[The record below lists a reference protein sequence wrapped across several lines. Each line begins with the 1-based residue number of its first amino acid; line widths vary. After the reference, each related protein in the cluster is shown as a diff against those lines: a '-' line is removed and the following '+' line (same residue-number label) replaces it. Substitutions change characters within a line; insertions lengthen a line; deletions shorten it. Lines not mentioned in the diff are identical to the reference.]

1 MGASASRIW
10 GDLCAIESDDM
21 RARTVETL
29 LMSPELVQAARYAG
43 YYADTV
49 AWLAA
54 YRRGQ
59 AYRFPWST
67 AAPPVRDTIQHDGA
81 RWSMYTTPVPGSVA
95 PAPAAATA
103 ARRTAS
109 TSQEIVV
116 SPAAKAMD
124 YFQECLALLGISET
138 EQLTHDRIRSAFKR
152 ASLTAH
158 PDKGGT
164 PEAFAELKAATN
176 YVTRILDRVAPRR
189 TADEEARLTQAVSM
203 ETAERHRQT
212 SAPRVED
219 RPPVALSAKKL
230 DMGMFNRLFEENR
243 LPDPTHDGGYGD
255 WLKSQEGSDEVA
267 RDKKVTPQNFESVF
281 RDKALRQAPSTAIT
295 RRLEPEALV
304 SPQGYELGGD
314 VKNFTAAFGSDTQF
328 TDLKDA
334 YTTGATMYHE
344 VADVKVRER
353 SARSVAEA
361 ERIRAE
367 EMSRVD
373 PDEKSR
379 IAAAAAALEER
390 ERQRRLRLAQQDT
403 AAEGWHDSLR
413 RRLLVNS

>member
-1 MGASASRIW
+1 
-10 GDLCAIESDDM
+10 
-21 RARTVETL
+21 
-29 LMSPELVQAARYAG
+29 
-43 YYADTV
+43 
-49 AWLAA
+49 
-54 YRRGQ
+54 
-59 AYRFPWST
+59 
-67 AAPPVRDTIQHDGA
+67 
-81 RWSMYTTPVPGSVA
+81 MYTTPIVGSQAATTA
-95 PAPAAATA
+95 PAPAPRAAAVPTV
-103 ARRTAS
+103 RGN
-109 TSQEIVV
+109 EIVV

-124 YFQECLALLGISET
+124 YFQECLAMLGISET

-176 YVTRILDRVAPRR
+176 YVSRILDRVAPRR
-189 TADEEARLTQAVSM
+189 TAEEEARLTQAVSM
-203 ETAERHRQT
+203 ETATRHRQT

-219 RPPVALSAKKL
+219 SPPVALSAKKL

-243 LPDPTHDGGYGD
+243 LPDPVRDGGYGD
-255 WLKSQEGSDEVA
+255 WLKSDDGPEDDGLKG
-267 RDKKVTPQNFESVF
+267 RKVTPQNFESIF
-281 RDKALRQAPSTAIT
+281 REKALRQTPTMAIS

-304 SPQGYELGGD
+304 SPQGYELGAD

-334 YTTGATMYHE
+334 YTSAATMYHE

-403 AAEGWHDSLR
+403 AAEGWHDTLR